1 MDILRKLRLKGGWCV
16 SLTRNSIAYPQNGRM
31 AGRPRKDPSGQDLV
45 PFRMKSPVLIK
56 EVARRKARAKGKN
69 LTEYVLGLILADNPE
84 LAELMALQ
92 KYDSDKALALLEQL
106 QLDPVQLDMLQ
117 EVLPL
122 RKTA

>member
-1 MDILRKLRLKGGWCV
+1 
-16 SLTRNSIAYPQNGRM
+16 M

-45 PFRMKSPVLIK
+45 PFRMRSPVLIK
-56 EVARRKARAKGKN
+56 EVAKRKAKAKGTN

-92 KYDSDKALALLEQL
+92 KYDSEKAIALLEQL

>member
-1 MDILRKLRLKGGWCV
+1 MDSLRKLRLKGCWCV
-16 SLTRNSIAYPQNGRM
+16 SLPQNPIAYPQNGRM

-56 EVARRKARAKGKN
+56 EVARRKAKAKGKN